1 MPRNKTYSRSTITI
15 SDLEIQVY
23 RKNVK
28 NLNLRVYPSKK
39 EVKISVPKKAPD
51 SVIHEFI
58 AHRLSWIR
66 KHLNRPSAKRTISK
80 PIFETGEIIYV
91 WGESLTL
98 QVNFKEQAPKV
109 YLKDDD
115 KLILQIR
122 PGTDLR
128 KREKIFN
135 EWLRVQIKE
144 MIPKLIA
151 KWEPEMGVKVNEFG
165 VKRMKT
171 RWGTCNIRDRR
182 IWLNLELAKKRP
194 EFLEYVVVHE
204 MVHLLERLHNDRFYA
219 YMNHFYPQ
227 WCNLRKELKGDHPS
241 QDC

>member
-1 MPRNKTYSRSTITI
+1 MPRYKTYSRTTVTI
-15 SDLEIQVY
+15 SDIEVQVH

-39 EVKISVPKKAPD
+39 EVKVSVPKRAPE
-51 SVIHEFI
+51 SAVHKFI
-58 AHRLSWIR
+58 VSRISWIR
-66 KHLNRPSAKRTISK
+66 KHLNRVPDQRSTSR
-80 PIFETGEIIYV
+80 PNFETGETVHV
-91 WGESLTL
+91 WGKAHSLQL
-98 QVNFKEQAPKV
+98 IFKEEAPKI
-109 YLKDDD
+109 YLKEER
-115 KLILQIR
+115 KLMLQIR
-122 PGTDLR
+122 PGTEQS
-128 KREKIFN
+128 KREQVFN
-135 EWLRVQIKE
+135 EWLRVQMKE

-151 KWEPEMGVKVNEFG
+151 KWEPVMGVKVNEFG

-171 RWGTCNIRDRR
+171 RWGTCNIRDQR

-219 YMNHFYPQ
+219 YMTRFYPK
-227 WCNLRKELKGDHPS
+227 WPSLRKELKGDHPL

>member
-1 MPRNKTYSRSTITI
+1 MPRYKTYSRSTITI
-15 SDLEIQVY
+15 SGLEIQVH

-39 EVKISVPKKAPD
+39 EVKVSVPKRAPE
-51 SVIHEFI
+51 SAVQKFI
-58 AHRLSWIR
+58 VSRISWIR
-66 KHLNRPSAKRTISK
+66 KHLNRVPDQRSTSR
-80 PIFETGEIIYV
+80 PNFETGETVHV
-91 WGESLTL
+91 WGKAYSLQL
-98 QVNFKEQAPKV
+98 IFKEEAPKI
-109 YLKDDD
+109 YLKEER
-115 KLILQIR
+115 KLMLQIR
-122 PGTDLR
+122 PGTEQS
-128 KREKIFN
+128 KREQVFN
-135 EWLRVQIKE
+135 EWLRVQMKE

-151 KWEPEMGVKVNEFG
+151 KWEPVMGVKVNEFG

-171 RWGTCNIRDRR
+171 RWGTCNIRDQR

-219 YMNHFYPQ
+219 YMTRFYPK
-227 WCNLRKELKGDHPS
+227 WPSLRKELKGDHPL